1 MIKIAWALS
10 ENSCDIIN
18 INMELIET
26 CIPGVVIVQPRIFG
40 DERGY
45 FLSRFRSVISNGRY
59 VKPFLSRIMSR
70 SRVTVW

>member
-45 FLSRFRSVISNGRY
+45 FFESFSQRDFERQ

>member
-1 MIKIAWALS
+1 
-10 ENSCDIIN
+10 
-18 INMELIET
+18 MELIET
-26 CIPGVVIVQPRIFG
+26 CILGVVIVQPRIFG

-45 FLSRFRSVISNGRY
+45 FLSRFRSGISNGRY